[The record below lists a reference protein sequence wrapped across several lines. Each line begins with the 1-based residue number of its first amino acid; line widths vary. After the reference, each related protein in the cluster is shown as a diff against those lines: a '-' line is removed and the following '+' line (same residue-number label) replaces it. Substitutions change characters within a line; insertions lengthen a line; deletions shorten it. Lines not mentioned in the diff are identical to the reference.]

1 MISTSRTGVGSATV
15 KRAVRRLWPH
25 ERDAYVAH
33 LRRLDQQSRIDRF
46 GIQMDDMALQRYAD
60 RSFCVGGLVK
70 AYVEDGDI
78 RAAGELQ
85 GLMEFP
91 HQAAEAAFSVEN
103 GWRRRGIGGLLF
115 DAIVLAARNRGLPSL
130 EIICHPGNAAMLALA
145 RRHGM
150 ECIYEEGEVH
160 GRARLDL
167 RSPSSL
173 MTEALGDAA
182 GAVSALLDAGRARLS
197 T

>member
-1 MISTSRTGVGSATV
+1 MTTAIDKGLEQAPV
-15 KRAVRRLWPH
+15 KHAVRRLWPH

-33 LRRLDQQSRIDRF
+33 LRRLDQHSRIDRF
-46 GIQMDDMALQRYAD
+46 GIQMDDAALQRYAD
-60 RSFCVGGLVK
+60 KSFCVGGLVK
-70 AYVEDGDI
+70 AYVEDGEI

-91 HQAAEAAFSVEN
+91 RQAAEAAFSVEE

-130 EIICHPGNAAMLALA
+130 EIICHPGNTAMLALA

-150 ECIYEEGEVH
+150 DCIYEEGEVH

-167 RSPSSL
+167 RSASSL

-182 GAVSALLDAGRARLS
+182 GAVNAMIEAGKARLS
-197 T
+197 A

>member
-1 MISTSRTGVGSATV
+1 MELTKHHGVSAALTPY
-15 KRAVRRLWPH
+15 AIRRLWPH

-33 LRRLDQQSRIDRF
+33 LQRLDHGSRIDRF
-46 GIQMDDMALQRYAD
+46 GIQMDDAALQRYAD
-60 RSFCVGGLVK
+60 KSFCVGGLVK
-70 AYVEDGDI
+70 AYVEHGEI

-91 HQAAEAAFSVEN
+91 RQGAEAAFSVETA
-103 GWRRRGIGGLLF
+103 WRRSGIGGALF
-115 DAIVLAARNRGLPSL
+115 DAIVLAARNRGQSSL
-130 EIICHPGNAAMLALA
+130 EIICHPGNTAMLALA

-150 ECIYEEGEVH
+150 DCLFEDGEVH

-173 MTEALGDAA
+173 MREAMGDAA
-182 GAVSALLDAGRARLS
+182 GAVSAMLDAGKSLRPH
-197 T
+197 